1 MTALRALAAAAIAL
15 AAPAVARADDG
26 TDGDGDGAVIERA
39 EFEAGVVGRAVGEIA
54 IDNSLGDVR
63 IEGYDGTTVAVVA
76 VKHAPDAASLRRLRV
91 ESLANPDGSVRLTT
105 RLTDRG
111 SGGGERPAVA
121 LASVRV
127 DLTIKVPRAATI
139 SGRVTTGR
147 LEVANVD
154 AGADLDS
161 STGPIVVR
169 NVAGVVFAR
178 SLAGSQRFEEVFGS
192 LDSHAVDGDLAFDS
206 VRGAALTARAYAG
219 DIDGRRV
226 ASKQV
231 RLSSISGSIDL
242 EAEPQAGGSVAV
254 TSLRGAVDVRLRGA
268 VGVTVRARAG
278 GRVTLAGAVAPSSA
292 DRWVEARYGARR
304 DRAAVQVESRFGD
317 VSFALMQ

>member
-1 MTALRALAAAAIAL
+1 MTARRALAALVSIAL
-15 AAPAVARADDG
+15 AAPAGAWADDG
-26 TDGDGDGAVIERA
+26 TDGDGDGVVVERA
-39 EFEAGVVGRAVGEIA
+39 EFQAGVVGRPVGVIA

-63 IEGYDGTTVAVVA
+63 IEGYDGTTVTVIA

-105 RLTDRG
+105 LLTDRG
-111 SGGGERPAVA
+111 GAERPAVA
-121 LASVRV
+121 LAAVRV
-127 DLTIKVPRAATI
+127 DLTVKVPRAATI

-219 DIDGRRV
+219 DIAGRGV

-231 RLSSISGSIDL
+231 RLTSISGSIDL
-242 EAEPQAGGSVAV
+242 EAEPQAGGSVTV
-254 TSLRGAVDVRLRGA
+254 TSLRGAVDVRLRGT
-268 VGVTVRARAG
+268 VGVAVRARAG
-278 GRVTLAGAVAPSSA
+278 GRVTLAGAATPTTA
-292 DRWVEARYGARR
+292 DRWIEARYGARR

>member
-1 MTALRALAAAAIAL
+1 MSALRALAAVTLVLI
-15 AAPAVARADDG
+15 APAAARADDG

-39 EFEAGVVGRAVGEIA
+39 EFQAGIAGRPVGVVA

-63 IEGYDGTTVAVVA
+63 IEGYDGTTVTVIA
-76 VKHAPDAASLRRLRV
+76 VKHAPDTAALRRLRV

-105 RLTDRG
+105 LLTERAGHAD
-111 SGGGERPAVA
+111 RPAVA

-127 DLTIKVPRAATI
+127 DLTVKVPRAAAV

-147 LEVANVD
+147 LELANVD

-192 LDSHAVDGDLAFDS
+192 LDSHAIDGDLAFDS

-226 ASKQV
+226 AAKQV
-231 RLSSISGSIDL
+231 RLSSISGRVDL
-242 EAEPQAGGSVAV
+242 EAEAQPGGSLTV
-254 TSLRGAVDVRLRGA
+254 TSLRGAVDVRLRGT
-268 VGVTVRARAG
+268 VGVAVRARAG
-278 GRVTLAGAVAPSSA
+278 GRVSLAGATAPTSA

>member
-1 MTALRALAAAAIAL
+1 MTGLRALAAVAVAL

-39 EFEAGVVGRAVGEIA
+39 EFEAGVVGRPVGEIT

-63 IEGYDGTTVAVVA
+63 IEGYDGTTVTVIA
-76 VKHAPDAASLRRLRV
+76 VKHAPDAASVRRLRV

-105 RLTDRG
+105 LLTERAD
-111 SGGGERPAVA
+111 RPAVA

-231 RLSSISGSIDL
+231 RLTSISGDIALD
-242 EAEPQAGGSVAV
+242 AEPQAGGSVAV
-254 TSLRGAVDVRLRGA
+254 TSLRGAVDVRLRGT
-268 VGVTVRARAG
+268 VGVAVRARAG